1 MNNQITILIIEDER
15 PWADFLREFLQERG
29 CRCTVADSGEEG
41 LEAFRAEAHDVVL
54 VDLRLPGIDGN
65 EVTKKIRSFDEDAII
80 IMMTGYPTS
89 ESAVHAYESGA
100 TDYLTKPFNAGQ
112 VEVVINRVIEHRRMT
127 QENERLR
134 RLIESRSCFDQIVGA
149 APAMQSIYRLLEQ
162 IAPTDTPVLISGERG
177 VGKSLAAEALHRA
190 SRRPNTSYT
199 SLDCAEVAA
208 DHLEAA
214 LFGPRAGNGSGDK
227 PGVLERAG
235 EGTLYLAHV
244 EALPPQLQSRLHQ
257 FLQGNA
263 PVAAGGKRAEP
274 LRARLVTSTSLPLR
288 EEAERGNFNR
298 DLFFRLGVVNLDM
311 PPLRERREDIPLL
324 VNFLLEKVN
333 RELQTQVDKF
343 TFEATLVLS
352 SYDWPGN
359 VGELQDLIRE
369 LAADKRLGVLN
380 VTDLPVSLQR
390 EMTFTDN
397 SVSAA
402 DVPLRDAKRRFERE
416 YFKDLLRRTKGNMSK
431 ASRNSRV
438 GRPYLYKKINDYDIN
453 PNDYR

>member
-1 MNNQITILIIEDER
+1 
-15 PWADFLREFLQERG
+15 
-29 CRCTVADSGEEG
+29 
-41 LEAFRAEAHDVVL
+41 
-54 VDLRLPGIDGN
+54 
-65 EVTKKIRSFDEDAII
+65 
-80 IMMTGYPTS
+80 
-89 ESAVHAYESGA
+89 
-100 TDYLTKPFNAGQ
+100 
-112 VEVVINRVIEHRRMT
+112 
-127 QENERLR
+127 
-134 RLIESRSCFDQIVGA
+134 
-149 APAMQSIYRLLEQ
+149 
-162 IAPTDTPVLISGERG
+162 
-177 VGKSLAAEALHRA
+177 
-190 SRRPNTSYT
+190 
-199 SLDCAEVAA
+199 
-208 DHLEAA
+208 
-214 LFGPRAGNGSGDK
+214 
-227 PGVLERAG
+227 
-235 EGTLYLAHV
+235 
-244 EALPPQLQSRLHQ
+244 
-257 FLQGNA
+257 
-263 PVAAGGKRAEP
+263 
-274 LRARLVTSTSLPLR
+274 VTSTSLPLR